1 MFLFPGGWVPGRQD
15 SLLCT
20 FQQATDR
27 LELVHRSPFAVHRSP
42 FRNDYRALD
51 QDLDL
56 EGVRSLGAVLVE

>member
-27 LELVHRSPFAVHRSP
+27 LELVHRSPFTVRRSSFVVRRSSFVVRRSSFVVRRSP
-42 FRNDYRALD
+42 L
-51 QDLDL
+51 
-56 EGVRSLGAVLVE
+56 AV